1 MGAFNELLVSGSDG
15 AELRIQFKFGL
26 NFQYLYRLGDT
37 VEGASEYPGT
47 HEIAGIAG
55 NAESGWNFFAIKLI
69 DGCLVSCR
77 VVQEDEYDRLER
89 KT

>member
-1 MGAFNELLVSGSDG
+1 MGAFNELIVSGSDG

-37 VEGASEYPGT
+37 VEGASEYPGM
-47 HEIAGIAG
+47 HEVTGIAG
-55 NAESGWNFFAIKLI
+55 SAEDGWKFFAIKLI
-69 DGCLVSCR
+69 DGRLVSCR
-77 VVQEDEYDRLER
+77 EVQEDEFDRLER